1 MLSLPHEVYYLH
13 TNVEMVYNK
22 RVEDYNVM
30 KVYQSGAQ
38 TMLLMQC
45 KKKMERVIA

>member
-22 RVEDYNVM
+22 RIKDYNVM
-30 KVYQSGAQ
+30 KVYQSSAQ
-38 TMLLMQC
+38 SLLLMQF